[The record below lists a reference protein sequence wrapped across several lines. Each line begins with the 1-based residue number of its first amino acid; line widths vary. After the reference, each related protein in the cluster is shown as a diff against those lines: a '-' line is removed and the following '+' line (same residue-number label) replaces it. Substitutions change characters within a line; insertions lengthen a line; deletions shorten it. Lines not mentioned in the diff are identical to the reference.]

1 MSKGNYYN
9 RYVWL
14 MNTLLQA
21 KRISFEEISSR
32 WERDWE
38 YKLPKH
44 ISKSWSQ
51 KVFVSE

>member
-32 WERDWE
+32 WERDWN
-38 YKLPKH
+38 YKLPKLAFR
-44 ISKSWSQ
+44 SLGAK
-51 KVFVSE
+51 KFA